1 MTAAACLQILI
12 APERIAAYGDVRAAV
27 ARVTNAFLEA
37 QWSWPKRYV
46 EMCPTAYMLTDPHSK
61 RLDSEDVQRIS
72 TELQTRLFGQDENSD
87 VEIALFEGSQA
98 DAMRFAALSAD
109 DVMRILDTESEE
121 TFGLRGRLIR
131 VRSDGVEVV
140 RDMQADGDLEIRSET
155 AAPHRPSRRIIFRG
169 LYLTAKQ
176 QFVCSI
182 ASRWSAKDSSLQ
194 SILNGPAH
202 YPHDQE
208 AFDRETIEALVETYP
223 HGVGAP
229 GVIHLPLSYTNL
241 TRRGS
246 AARYAEHLALLQDW
260 GRHLLVAEIYDVPR
274 MPNHLA
280 LIEASKLIMQYC
292 GAMDLMITDPETD
305 LLGLRP
311 GLLRSI
317 TLAPPNGEETLR
329 EAAIRRFLARKND
342 FREKKVWPV
351 VGNVRTRREMQVC
364 NSGGGLLMHGP
375 GITAI
380 LEAPVA
386 ASAFSLGNL
395 PMTAECAAT
404 PAPAAYA
411 TLPAAAAP
419 APAMAG

>member
-46 EMCPTAYMLTDPHSK
+46 EMCPTSYMLTDPHSK
-61 RLDSEDVQRIS
+61 VLDSEDVQRIS

-109 DVMRILDTESEE
+109 EVMQILDDESEE

-131 VRSDGVEVV
+131 VRSDSVEVV
-140 RDMQADGDLEIRSET
+140 RMMDSDLEILHADS
-155 AAPHRPSRRIIFRG
+155 APHRPSRRIIFRG
-169 LYLTAKQ
+169 VYLTAKQ

-208 AFDRETIEALVETYP
+208 NFDRETIEALVDAYP
-223 HGVGAP
+223 SGSGAP
-229 GVIHLPLSYTNL
+229 GVVHLPLSYTNL

-246 AARYAEHLALLQDW
+246 AARYAEHLSLLRDW
-260 GRHLLVAEIYDVPR
+260 GAHLLVAQIYDVPR

-280 LIEASKLIMQYC
+280 LADIAKMVAPYC
-292 GAMDLMITDPETD
+292 GAMDMMITDPETN
-305 LLGLRP
+305 LLGLKP

-317 TLAPPNGEETLR
+317 TLAAPNGEETLR

-364 NSGGGLLMHGP
+364 NSGGCLLMHGP

-380 LEAPVA
+380 LESPLA
-386 ASAFSLGNL
+386 ATGFPLANL
-395 PMTAECAAT
+395 PMAPECGEVS
-404 PAPAAYA
+404 APAAY
-411 TLPAAAAP
+411 TELKAAAAP
-419 APAMAG
+419 AAAMAG

>member
-46 EMCPTAYMLTDPHSK
+46 EMCPTSYMLTDPHSK
-61 RLDSEDVQRIS
+61 VLDSEDVQRIS

-98 DAMRFAALSAD
+98 DAMRFAALSAE
-109 DVMRILDTESEE
+109 DVMQILDAESEE

-131 VRSDGVEVV
+131 VRSDSVEVV
-140 RDMQADGDLEIRSET
+140 RTMESDHE
-155 AAPHRPSRRIIFRG
+155 APHENAPPPHPPRRIIFRG
-169 LYLTAKQ
+169 MYLTAKQ

-182 ASRWSAKDSSLQ
+182 ASRWNAKDSSLQ

-208 AFDRETIEALVETYP
+208 NFDRETIEALVEAYP
-223 HGVGAP
+223 NGVGAP

-246 AARYAEHLALLQDW
+246 AVRYAEHLALLQDW

-280 LIEASKLIMQYC
+280 LIEVSKLIMQYC

-305 LLGLRP
+305 LLGLKP

-317 TLAPPNGEETLR
+317 TLAAPNGEETLR

-342 FREKKVWPV
+342 FREKKVWPI

-364 NSGGGLLMHGP
+364 NSGGGLLMYGP

-386 ASAFSLGNL
+386 ASGFPLANL
-395 PMTAECAAT
+395 PLTAESGDA

-411 TLPAAAAP
+411 PLQAAP
-419 APAMAG
+419 APAAALAG

>member
-12 APERIAAYGDVRAAV
+12 APELIAAHGDVRAAV

-46 EMCPTAYMLTDPHSK
+46 EMCPTSYMLTAPQSK
-61 RLDSEDVQRIS
+61 VLDFEGVQRIS

-87 VEIALFEGSQA
+87 VEIAVFEGSQA

-109 DVMRILDTESEE
+109 EVMKLLDEASEE

-131 VRSDGVEVV
+131 VRSDSVEAV
-140 RDMQADGDLEIRSET
+140 RELHADINLEIRDSG
-155 AAPHRPSRRIIFRG
+155 APQLPTRRITFRG
-169 LYLTAKQ
+169 MYLTAKQ

-182 ASRWSAKDSSLQ
+182 ASRWSAKDSGLQ

-208 AFDRETIEALVETYP
+208 SFDRETIEALVEAYP
-223 HGVGAP
+223 NGVGAL

-246 AARYAEHLALLQDW
+246 LARYAEHLASLQDW
-260 GRHLLVAEIYDVPR
+260 GRHLLVAEIYDAPR
-274 MPNHLA
+274 MPNHVA
-280 LIEASKLIMQYC
+280 LIEASTLIMQYC

-305 LLGLRP
+305 LLGLKP

-317 TLAPPNGEETLR
+317 TLAAPNGEEPLR
-329 EAAIRRFLARKND
+329 ETAIRRFLARKND
-342 FREKKVWPV
+342 FREKKVWPI

-364 NSGGGLLMHGP
+364 NSSGGLLMHGP
-375 GITAI
+375 GVTAI
-380 LEAPVA
+380 SEAPVA
-386 ASAFSLGNL
+386 VERFPLASL
-395 PMTAECAAT
+395 PLTVEGPKR
-404 PAPAAYA
+404 PAPALYSELKAA
-411 TLPAAAAP
+411 PEPAAAT
-419 APAMAG
+419 AG

>member
-12 APERIAAYGDVRAAV
+12 APERIAAYGDVRVAV

-46 EMCPTAYMLTDPHSK
+46 EMCPTSYMLTDPHSK
-61 RLDSEDVQRIS
+61 VLDSEDVQRIS

-109 DVMRILDTESEE
+109 EVTQILNTDSDE

-131 VRSDGVEVV
+131 VRSDSVEVV
-140 RDMQADGDLEIRSET
+140 RTMESELELMSET
-155 AAPHRPSRRIIFRG
+155 SPVHRPSKRIIFRG

-182 ASRWSAKDSSLQ
+182 ASRWNAKDSSLQ
-194 SILNGPAH
+194 SILNGPSH

-208 AFDRETIEALVETYP
+208 NFDRETIEALVEAYP
-223 HGVGAP
+223 NGADAP

-246 AARYAEHLALLQDW
+246 AARYADHLALLQDW

-280 LIEASKLIMQYC
+280 LIEAAKLIAPYC
-292 GAMDLMITDPETD
+292 SAMDLMITDPETD
-305 LLGLRP
+305 LLGLKP

-317 TLAPPNGEETLR
+317 TLALPNGDETLR
-329 EAAIRRFLARKND
+329 EAAIRRFLARKSD

-351 VGNVRTRREMQVC
+351 VGNVRTRREMQAC

-380 LEAPVA
+380 LEAPVPA
-386 ASAFSLGNL
+386 MSFSLANL
-395 PMTAECAAT
+395 PMPPESADA

-411 TLPAAAAP
+411 ELKAAP
-419 APAMAG
+419 ARAEALAV

>member
-46 EMCPTAYMLTDPHSK
+46 EMCPTSYMLTDPHSK
-61 RLDSEDVQRIS
+61 VLDSEDIQRIS

-109 DVMRILDTESEE
+109 EVTQILDAESDD

-131 VRSDGVEVV
+131 VRSDSVEVV
-140 RDMQADGDLEIRSET
+140 REMHTDGDLEIRD
-155 AAPHRPSRRIIFRG
+155 AGAPHIPTRRVIFRG
-169 LYLTAKQ
+169 MYLTAKQ

-208 AFDRETIEALVETYP
+208 NFDRETIEALVEAYP
-223 HGVGAP
+223 NGADAP

-280 LIEASKLIMQYC
+280 LIEAGKLITPYC

-305 LLGLRP
+305 LLGLKP

-317 TLAPPNGEETLR
+317 TLAAPNGDETLR

-380 LEAPVA
+380 LESPVA
-386 ASAFSLGNL
+386 AMPFSLGNL
-395 PMTAECAAT
+395 PMTAEST
-404 PAPAAYA
+404 EIPAPAAYA
-411 TLPAAAAP
+411 PLPAAP
-419 APAMAG
+419 APSAAMAD